1 MLLGDQPI
9 SNSLQDKLERADF
22 CKYLA
27 KAILSYESKECIVIG
42 LLGSWGSGKSSMLNM
57 IIEFL
62 NKSSRK
68 YNRIT
73 KPIIVRFN
81 PWNYPDQNGV
91 LAQFFYNFASKLK
104 PKRQKKLQ
112 KLSDKVLKYAESFI
126 PFQVSVSSLGK
137 PVSLKLKKRDKRSI
151 DYKKEKLAKHFQEI
165 KNKIVI
171 IIDDIDR
178 LNVDGIKQIF
188 QLIKA
193 FGNLPNIIYL
203 VAFDRGIV
211 SKALCDNQLKNGE
224 EYLEK
229 IIQVPFEIPSIPR
242 EKVLSIL
249 QFQLNEI
256 LNNLP
261 RDNWN
266 QEYWYNVYHGSIQH
280 FFYTIRD
287 VIRYI
292 NTLKIGLPYIS
303 KEVNPIDFIAV
314 TCLQVFMPRVYLE
327 IKDNKEFFTGT
338 SPDENDEIRYKDS
351 ETIGEILEL
360 APKKDREHI
369 KRLLCWL
376 FPRMQNVL
384 DFHQTGSVSKPS
396 ELLKERR
403 ICSPNSFDTHF
414 RLSVPEYEIN
424 QAEIDRLIEASEF
437 EKKFSSILLS
447 INEGGKIQV
456 AIESLRERISDIPI
470 KNIGVVIKSLLNIA
484 DNFKVEDTYND
495 IYNEIV
501 YLCIS
506 LLFKIED
513 EDERYN
519 IIEYAINEAESLYVS
534 TVLILKLIDENKKK
548 KFLIDGFK
556 VMSLE
561 ETIVRKIRNW
571 VKSENIDKNPKL
583 HSIVYNW
590 AELENK
596 NQAKQ
601 FLNNYIKSHRGFLS
615 FITSNLRQKYIF
627 QKGDYVPRLEFD
639 MDIDRMVDFIDLPV
653 NELELRIRNI
663 INSEHYEKLDK
674 KEKIALKTFTQKIS

>member
-384 DFHQTGSVSKPS
+384 DFHQAVSVSKPS

>member
-9 SNSLQDKLERADF
+9 SNSQQDKLERADF

-27 KAILSYESKECIVIG
+27 KAILSYESNECIVIG

-62 NKSSRK
+62 NKSSKK

-73 KPIIVRFN
+73 KPIIVKFN

-91 LAQFFYNFASKLK
+91 LAQFFYNLASKLK

-151 DYKKEKLAKHFQEI
+151 DYKKEKLSRHFHGI

-178 LNVDGIKQIF
+178 LNVGGIKQIF

-256 LNNLP
+256 LNNIP
-261 RDNWN
+261 TNNWN
-266 QEYWYNVYHGSIQH
+266 QEYWYNIYHGSIQH

-303 KEVNPIDFIAV
+303 QEVNPVDFIAV

-327 IKDNKEFFTGT
+327 IKDNKDFFTGT
-338 SPDENDEIRYKDS
+338 SSGENDEIRYKES
-351 ETIGEILEL
+351 EAIGEILEL

-384 DFHQTGSVSKPS
+384 DFHQTASANKPS

-403 ICSPNSFDTHF
+403 ICSPNFFDTHF

-424 QAEIDRLIEASEF
+424 QAEIDRLIEASESG
-437 EKKFSSILLS
+437 KKFSSMLLS
-447 INEGGKIQV
+447 INEGGKIRV
-456 AIESLRERISDIPI
+456 AIESLRDRISDIPI
-470 KNIGVVIKSLLNIA
+470 KNIGIVIKSLLNIA

-495 IYNEIV
+495 AYNEIV

-513 EDERYN
+513 EDERYG
-519 IIEYAINEAESLYVS
+519 ILEYAINEAESLYIS
-534 TVLILKLIDENKKK
+534 TVLVLKLINENKKK

-561 ETIVRKIRNW
+561 EPMVRKIRNW
-571 VKSENIDKNPKL
+571 VKSESIDKNPKL

-596 NQAKQ
+596 NQAKE
-601 FLNNYIKSHRGFLS
+601 FLNDYIKSHRGFLS

-639 MDIDRMVDFIDLPV
+639 MDIDRIVDFIDIPV
-653 NELELRIRNI
+653 NELELRIKKI
-663 INSEHYEKLDK
+663 VNSENYKKLDK
-674 KEKIALKTFTQKIS
+674 REKIALETFTRKIS

>member
-9 SNSLQDKLERADF
+9 SNSLQDKLDRADF

-62 NKSSRK
+62 YKSSK
-68 YNRIT
+68 SQNRFK
-73 KPIIVRFN
+73 KPIIVKFN
-81 PWNYPDQNGV
+81 PWNYPDQNGIM
-91 LAQFFYNFASKLK
+91 AHFFYNLASKLK

-151 DYKKEKLAKHFQEI
+151 DYKKEKLANYFQEI

-178 LNVDGIKQIF
+178 LNVDGIKNIF

-193 FGNLPNIIYL
+193 FGNLPNIIYIA
-203 VAFDRGIV
+203 AFDRGIV
-211 SKALCDNQLKNGE
+211 SKALCDDQLKNGE

-242 EKVLSIL
+242 EKVLAIL

-256 LNNLP
+256 LSNVP
-261 RDNWN
+261 KDIWN
-266 QEYWYNVYHGSIQH
+266 QEYWYNVFHGSIQH

-292 NTLKIGLPYIS
+292 NTLKIGLPYIY
-303 KEVNPIDFIAV
+303 KEVNPIDFIAI
-314 TCLQVFMPRVYLE
+314 TCLQVFMPQAYLE
-327 IKDNKEFFTGT
+327 IKDNKEIFTGA
-338 SPDENDEIRYKDS
+338 SLSEDDELRYKDS
-351 ETIGEILEL
+351 ETVENIMEL
-360 APKKDREHI
+360 VPKKDREHI
-369 KRLLCWL
+369 KRLLCYL
-376 FPRMQNVL
+376 FPRLQNIL
-384 DFHQTGSVSKPS
+384 NLHQTTDVYKQS

-403 ICSPNSFDTHF
+403 ICSPNFFDTHF
-414 RLSVPEYEIN
+414 RLSVPEYEVN
-424 QAEIDRLIEASEF
+424 QADIDRLIESSES
-437 EKKFSSILLS
+437 EKNFSSMLLS
-447 INEGGKIQV
+447 INNGGKIQV
-456 AIESLRERISDIPI
+456 VIESLRDRISDIPK
-470 KNIGVVIKSLLNIA
+470 KNIDVVIRSLLNIA
-484 DNFKVEDTYND
+484 DNFKVEDTYSD
-495 IYNEIV
+495 IYGEII

-513 EDERYN
+513 EEERYN
-519 IIEYAINEAESLYVS
+519 ILERSINDAESLYIS
-534 TVLILKLIDENKKK
+534 TVLIRKLISENKQK

-561 ETIVRKIRNW
+561 EQVVRKIRNW

-583 HSIVYNW
+583 HSIIYNW

-596 NQAKQ
+596 NQAKE

-615 FITSNLRQKYIF
+615 FITSNLQQKYIF
-627 QKGDYVPRLEFD
+627 EKGDYIPRLEFD
-639 MDIDRMVDFIDLPV
+639 MDIDRIVDFINIPV
-653 NELELRIRNI
+653 SELELRIKNI
-663 INSEHYEKLDK
+663 INSEQYEKLDK
-674 KEKIALKTFTQKIS
+674 KEKIALKTFTRKIS

>member
-9 SNSLQDKLERADF
+9 SNSLQDKLDRADF

-62 NKSSRK
+62 YKSSK
-68 YNRIT
+68 SQNRFK
-73 KPIIVRFN
+73 KPIIVKFN
-81 PWNYPDQNGV
+81 PWNYPDQNGIM
-91 LAQFFYNFASKLK
+91 AHFFYNLASKLK

-151 DYKKEKLAKHFQEI
+151 DYKKEKLANYFQEI

-178 LNVDGIKQIF
+178 LNVDGIKNIF

-193 FGNLPNIIYL
+193 FGNLPNIIYIA
-203 VAFDRGIV
+203 AFDRGIV
-211 SKALCDNQLKNGE
+211 SKALCDDQLKNGE

-242 EKVLSIL
+242 EKVLAIL

-256 LNNLP
+256 LSNVP
-261 RDNWN
+261 KDIWN
-266 QEYWYNVYHGSIQH
+266 QEYWYNVFHGSIQY

-292 NTLKIGLPYIS
+292 NTLKIGLPYIY
-303 KEVNPIDFIAV
+303 KEVNPIDFIAI
-314 TCLQVFMPRVYLE
+314 TCLQVFMPRAYLE
-327 IKDNKEFFTGT
+327 IKDNKEIFTGA
-338 SPDENDEIRYKDS
+338 SLSEDDELRYKDS
-351 ETIGEILEL
+351 ETVENIMEL
-360 APKKDREHI
+360 VPKKDREHI
-369 KRLLCWL
+369 KRLLCYL
-376 FPRMQNVL
+376 FPRLQNIL
-384 DFHQTGSVSKPS
+384 NLHQTADVHKPS

-403 ICSPNSFDTHF
+403 ICSPNFFNTHF
-414 RLSVPEYEIN
+414 RLSVPEYEVN
-424 QAEIDRLIEASEF
+424 QADIDRLIESSES
-437 EKKFSSILLS
+437 EKNFSSMLLS
-447 INEGGKIQV
+447 INDGGKIQV
-456 AIESLRERISDIPI
+456 VIESLRDRISDIPK
-470 KNIGVVIKSLLNIA
+470 KNIDVVIRSLLNIA

-495 IYNEIV
+495 IYGEII

-506 LLFKIED
+506 ILFKIED
-513 EDERYN
+513 EEERYN
-519 IIEYAINEAESLYVS
+519 ILERSINDAESLYIS
-534 TVLILKLIDENKKK
+534 TVLILKLISENKQK

-561 ETIVRKIRNW
+561 EQVVRKIRNW

-583 HSIVYNW
+583 HSIIYNW

-596 NQAKQ
+596 NQAKE

-615 FITSNLRQKYIF
+615 FITSNLQQKYIF
-627 QKGDYVPRLEFD
+627 EKGDYIPRLEFD
-639 MDIDRMVDFIDLPV
+639 MDIDRIVDFINIPV
-653 NELELRIRNI
+653 SELELRIKNI
-663 INSEHYEKLDK
+663 INSEQYEKLDK
-674 KEKIALKTFTQKIS
+674 KEKIALKTFTRKIS

>member
-384 DFHQTGSVSKPS
+384 DFHQTVSVSKPS

-470 KNIGVVIKSLLNIA
+470 KNIGVVIKGLLNIA

-519 IIEYAINEAESLYVS
+519 IIEYAINKAESLYVS

>member
-9 SNSLQDKLERADF
+9 SNSLQDKLDRADF

-27 KAILSYESKECIVIG
+27 KAVLSYQSKECIVIG

-62 NKSSRK
+62 YKSSKRQ
-68 YNRIT
+68 NRYE
-73 KPIIVRFN
+73 KPIIVKFN

-91 LAQFFYNFASKLK
+91 MAHFFYNLASKLK

-112 KLSDKVLKYAESFI
+112 KLGDRVVKYAESFI

-151 DYKKEKLAKHFQEI
+151 DYKKEKLANYFQEI
-165 KNKIVI
+165 RNKIVI

-178 LNVDGIKQIF
+178 LNADGIKNIF

-193 FGNLPNIIYL
+193 FGNLPNIIYI
-203 VAFDRGIV
+203 VAFDRNIV
-211 SKALCDNQLKNGE
+211 SKALCDKQLKNGE

-242 EKVLSIL
+242 EKVLAIL
-249 QFQLNEI
+249 QFQLDEI
-256 LNNLP
+256 LGSVP
-261 RDNWN
+261 KDIWN
-266 QEYWYNVYHGSIQH
+266 QEYWYNVYHGSVQH

-292 NTLKIGLPYIS
+292 NTLKIGLPYIY
-303 KEVNPIDFIAV
+303 KEVNPIDFIAI

-327 IKDNKEFFTGT
+327 IKDNKEIFIGT
-338 SPDENDEIRYKDS
+338 SFEQDDELRYKDS
-351 ETIGEILEL
+351 ETVENILEL
-360 APKKDREHI
+360 VSKKDREHI
-369 KRLLCWL
+369 KRLMCYL
-376 FPRMQNVL
+376 FPKLRNIFNLHRAVEICK
-384 DFHQTGSVSKPS
+384 SS

-403 ICSPNSFDTHF
+403 ICSPNFFDIHF
-414 RLSVPEYEIN
+414 RLSVPEYEFN
-424 QAEIDRLIEASEF
+424 QADIDGLIEASEF
-437 EKKFSSILLS
+437 EKKFSSKLLA
-447 INEGGKIQV
+447 INDGGKIQLV
-456 AIESLRERISDIPI
+456 IDSLRDRISDIPN
-470 KNIGVVIKSLLNIA
+470 KNINAVIRSFLNIA

-495 IYNEIV
+495 IYSEIV

-513 EDERYN
+513 EEERYN
-519 IIEYAINEAESLYVS
+519 ILERAINDAGSLYIL
-534 TVLILKLIDENKKK
+534 TTLILKLISENKKK
-548 KFLIDGFK
+548 KFLIDGFR

-561 ETIVRKIRNW
+561 ELVVRKIRNW

-596 NQAKQ
+596 NQAKE

-615 FITSNLRQKYIF
+615 FITSNLKQKYIF
-627 QKGDYVPRLEFD
+627 EKGDYIPRLEFD
-639 MDIDRMVDFIDLPV
+639 MDIDKIVDFIDIPV
-653 NELELRIRNI
+653 GELELRIKNI
-663 INSEHYEKLDK
+663 INSEQYEKLDK
-674 KEKIALKTFTQKIS
+674 KEKIALNTFTRKIS

>member
-9 SNSLQDKLERADF
+9 SNSLQDKLDRADF

-62 NKSSRK
+62 YKSSK
-68 YNRIT
+68 SQNRFK
-73 KPIIVRFN
+73 KPIIVKFN
-81 PWNYPDQNGV
+81 PWNYPDQNGIM
-91 LAQFFYNFASKLK
+91 AHFFYNLASKLK

-137 PVSLKLKKRDKRSI
+137 PVSLKLKKRDKKSI
-151 DYKKEKLAKHFQEI
+151 DYKKEKLANYFQEI

-178 LNVDGIKQIF
+178 LNVDGIKNIF

-193 FGNLPNIIYL
+193 FGNLHNIIYI

-211 SKALCDNQLKNGE
+211 SKALCDDQLKNGE

-242 EKVLSIL
+242 EKVLAIL

-256 LNNLP
+256 LSNVP
-261 RDNWN
+261 KDIWN
-266 QEYWYNVYHGSIQH
+266 QEYWYNVFHCSIQY

-292 NTLKIGLPYIS
+292 NTLKIGLPYIY
-303 KEVNPIDFIAV
+303 KEVNPIDFIAI
-314 TCLQVFMPRVYLE
+314 TCLQVFMPQAYLE
-327 IKDNKEFFTGT
+327 IKDNKEIFTGA
-338 SPDENDEIRYKDS
+338 SLSEDDELRYKDS
-351 ETIGEILEL
+351 ETVENIMEL
-360 APKKDREHI
+360 VPKKDREHI
-369 KRLLCWL
+369 KRLLCYL
-376 FPRMQNVL
+376 FPRLQNIL
-384 DFHQTGSVSKPS
+384 NLHQTADFYKPS

-403 ICSPNSFDTHF
+403 ICSPNFFDTHF
-414 RLSVPEYEIN
+414 RLSVPEYEVN
-424 QAEIDRLIEASEF
+424 QADIDRLIESSES
-437 EKKFSSILLS
+437 EKNFSSMLLS
-447 INEGGKIQV
+447 INNGGKIQV
-456 AIESLRERISDIPI
+456 VIESLRDRISDIPN
-470 KNIGVVIKSLLNIA
+470 KNIDVVIRSLLNIA
-484 DNFKVEDTYND
+484 DNFKVEDTYSD
-495 IYNEIV
+495 IYGEII

-513 EDERYN
+513 EEERYN
-519 IIEYAINEAESLYVS
+519 ILERSINDAESLYIS
-534 TVLILKLIDENKKK
+534 TVLILKLISENKQK

-561 ETIVRKIRNW
+561 EQVVRKIRNW

-583 HSIVYNW
+583 HSIIYNW

-596 NQAKQ
+596 NQAKE

-615 FITSNLRQKYIF
+615 FITSNLQQKYIF
-627 QKGDYVPRLEFD
+627 EKGDYIPRLEFD
-639 MDIDRMVDFIDLPV
+639 MDIDRIVDFINIPV
-653 NELELRIRNI
+653 SELELRIKNI
-663 INSEHYEKLDK
+663 IDSEQYEKLDK
-674 KEKIALKTFTQKIS
+674 KEKIALKTFTRKIS

>member
-62 NKSSRK
+62 YKSSKK

-73 KPIIVRFN
+73 KPIIVKFN

-91 LAQFFYNFASKLK
+91 LAQFFYNLSSKLK

-178 LNVDGIKQIF
+178 LNVNGIKQIF
-188 QLIKA
+188 QLNKA

-369 KRLLCWL
+369 KSLLCWL

-384 DFHQTGSVSKPS
+384 DFHQTVSVSKPS